1 MAPRASLLKGVAEII
16 VSVERSHPTRV
27 AVDGADSAGKTVF
40 ADELKPLV
48 EGHGREAI
56 RASVDGFHNPR
67 AARYQRGRLDP
78 EGYYIDS
85 FNYRA
90 LLDNLLTPLGPGG
103 SLEYRD
109 AVFDYRKDQPIR
121 DPAKRASPD
130 AVLLFDG
137 VFLLRPELVNIW
149 DLRIYLDI
157 SYEEMVARGVRR
169 DGGGAETE
177 ELYTRRY
184 VPGQKLY
191 QLHSAP
197 KRRADLVIDNND
209 PLSPRFTYMNRDL

>member
-1 MAPRASLLKGVAEII
+1 MVPREALMKGVVEII
-16 VSVERSHPTRV
+16 MHIKRSHPTRV
-27 AVDGADSAGKTVF
+27 AIDGLDSAGKTRF
-40 ADELKPLV
+40 ADELVPLIK
-48 EGHGREAI
+48 EGGREAI

-67 AARYQRGRLDP
+67 AERHRRGRLSP

-90 LLDNLLTPLGPGG
+90 LLDNLLLPLGPGG
-103 SLEYRD
+103 SLEYRG
-109 AVFDYRKDQPIR
+109 AVFDYKKDQPILAPMR
-121 DPAKRASPD
+121 KARPD

-137 VFLLRPELVNIW
+137 VFLLRPELVDLW

-157 SYEEMVARGVRR
+157 SYETMVARGVER
-169 DGGGAETE
+169 GGGDDATE
-177 ELYTRRY
+177 ELYLERY

-191 QLHSAP
+191 HLHSAP

-209 PLSPRFTYMNRDL
+209 PLNPKTTYINPDL